1 MTDVNDR
8 ATPEAKLPKGMIQL
22 LPRDGAEPEAAE
34 VSGRAAFPDMYD
46 HSLLAGVPALVAW
59 LPRSRFAIATRRLT
73 VIPPASA
80 QVRHAGSRLVA
91 RVSLVGLRA
100 VRPR

>member
-22 LPRDGAEPEAAE
+22 LPRGGAEPAAAV

-46 HSLLAGVPALVAW
+46 HSLLAGVPALSSPGCCDHALRL
-59 LPRSRFAIATRRLT
+59 LPG
-73 VIPPASA
+73 
-80 QVRHAGSRLVA
+80 GSL
-91 RVSLVGLRA
+91 
-100 VRPR
+100 

>member
-22 LPRDGAEPEAAE
+22 LPRGGAEPEAAV
-34 VSGRAAFPDMYD
+34 VSGRAAFPDMY

-59 LPRSRFAIATRRLT
+59 LLRSRFAIATRRLT

-91 RVSLVGLRA
+91 RVSLADLRA